1 MPWRCTAAM
10 LASRM
15 KLACDQISR
24 VGYPANGKCRGSQQT
39 QEPVG
44 ATEKPF
50 ITMNYNESV
59 VSKFRANGLLQ
70 VLRHRGVSC
79 RSRSRKKKPSYLR

>member
-1 MPWRCTAAM
+1 M
-10 LASRM
+10 
-15 KLACDQISR
+15 
-24 VGYPANGKCRGSQQT
+24 
-39 QEPVG
+39 
-44 ATEKPF
+44 KPF

-79 RSRSRKKKPSYLR
+79 RSRSRKKKPLYVR